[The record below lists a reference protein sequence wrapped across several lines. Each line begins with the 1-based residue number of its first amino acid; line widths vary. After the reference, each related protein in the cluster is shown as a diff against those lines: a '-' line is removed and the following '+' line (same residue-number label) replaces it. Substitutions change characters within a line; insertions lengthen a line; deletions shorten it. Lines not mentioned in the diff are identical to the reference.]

1 MCIISSACVR
11 ACVRACVHAELL
23 FGPFLVYPPQ
33 PHLSIPSRASLYSS
47 ISHVWHSMP
56 VQRNHLEREH
66 RKRACPQ

>member
-11 ACVRACVHAELL
+11 AWVRACVRACM
-23 FGPFLVYPPQ
+23 
-33 PHLSIPSRASLYSS
+33 LSSYWARFWFILPSRASLYSS